1 MKTRAAVM
9 LSDSEEGNSVARG
22 LARRSCPVA
31 CYNHLE
37 DLVREQPF
45 GSIPVLIFHLR
56 QPPKGTLLGVIGRLA
71 LEFPAMQ
78 KVVITDTPLSL
89 LVTKYLTACKVDLIW
104 TEPKGQDLDA
114 LASVV
119 DRMHERR
126 SQCLTVC

>member
-22 LARRSCPVA
+22 LVRRSCPVT

-37 DLVREQPF
+37 DLVREQPL

-89 LVTKYLTACKVDLIW
+89 LVTKYLTACNVDLIW

-119 DRMHERR
+119 DRMHERW

>member
-1 MKTRAAVM
+1 MKAHTAVM
-9 LSDSEEGNSVARG
+9 LSDSDQGKSVARG
-22 LARRSCPVA
+22 LARRSCPVM
-31 CYNHLE
+31 CYNRLE
-37 DLVREQPF
+37 DLVREQPL

-56 QPPKGTLLGVIGRLA
+56 QPPKGVLLGVIGRLA

-78 KVVITDTPLSL
+78 KVVVTETPLSL

-119 DRMHERR
+119 DRMHERWNR
-126 SQCLTVC
+126 CLTVC